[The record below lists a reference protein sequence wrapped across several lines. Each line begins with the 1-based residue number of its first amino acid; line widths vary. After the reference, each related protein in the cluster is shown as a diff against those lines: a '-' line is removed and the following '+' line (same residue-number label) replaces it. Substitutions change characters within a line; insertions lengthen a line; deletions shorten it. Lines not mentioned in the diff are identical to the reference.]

1 MATIKTVLRPYKNN
15 EGKQQIT
22 IRVSHQGKTC
32 FHPTGEYILAKYF
45 STKEGKAK
53 STLSGWIQI
62 NTRLDNLVN
71 TYKQKLNELLVS
83 GQVFTAEDITIA
95 TDTAIASDEFYQ
107 YAYAY
112 AEKFKNN
119 LRDTSTK
126 RVKTVIKKLKAFKPI
141 LHFSD
146 IDSSFLVEYETYL
159 KGLGNSVNTVNANMK
174 IVRTLMRQAVKNG
187 LVEHGKN
194 PFNHYT
200 FKTVTPQKE
209 KLSEPQIGALKDL
222 GLKKGSWLWHTRN
235 YFLASYYMAGMRFAD
250 VCMLTTKN
258 IQDNRIRYVMSKT
271 GRRVSLPIS
280 DGLKAILEEYDAFNK
295 IPGDYLLPLLH
306 RGSEYS
312 TPAKLSGG
320 IGSKNTIVN
329 KNLKILANMIGF
341 EGKLTF
347 HIARHSFADVSRKK
361 GVNVYDI
368 SKLLGHSSISITE
381 QYLRSIDPET
391 FDEALALVYD

>member
-32 FHPTGEYILAKYF
+32 YHPTGEYILAKYF

-53 STLSGWIQI
+53 STLSGWPKI
-62 NTRLDNLVN
+62 NTRLDNLVDP
-71 TYKQKLNELLVS
+71 YRQKLNELLVS
-83 GQVFTAEDITIA
+83 GQVFTVDDITIA
-95 TDTAIASDEFYQ
+95 TDTAIANDDFFQFAYQ
-107 YAYAY
+107 YRD
-112 AEKFKNN
+112 KFKNN
-119 LRDTSTK
+119 TRVNSYRRTK
-126 RVKTVIKKLKAFKPI
+126 TIINKLKQHSPKLKFN
-141 LHFSD
+141 D
-146 IDSSFLVEYETYL
+146 IDISFIHRYELYL
-159 KGLGNSVNTVNANMK
+159 KSIGNSVNTINLNLSVIRTIYRAAIK
-174 IVRTLMRQAVKNG
+174 SGIVTQLNDPFIHYKFK
-187 LVEHGKN
+187 VESS
-194 PFNHYT
+194 
-200 FKTVTPQKE
+200 QKE
-209 KLSEPQIGALKDL
+209 KLSEPHIGALKDL
-222 GLKKGSWLWHTRN
+222 DLKKGSWLWHTRN

-280 DGLKAILEEYDAFNK
+280 DGLKAILQEYDAFNK
-295 IPGDYLLPLLH
+295 TPGDFLLPLLH
-306 RGSEYS
+306 KGRDYS
-312 TPAKLSGG
+312 TPAKLSSG
-320 IGSKNTIVN
+320 IASKNTIVN
-329 KNLKILANMIGF
+329 KNLKILADMIGF
-341 EGKLTF
+341 DGKLTF
-347 HIARHSFADVSRKK
+347 HIARHSFADISRKK

>member
-22 IRVSHQGKTC
+22 IRVSHKGKTR

-45 STKEGKAK
+45 SAKEGKAK

-62 NTRLDNLVN
+62 NTRLDNLVD
-71 TYKQKLNELLVS
+71 TYRQKLNDLLVS
-83 GQVFTAEDITIA
+83 GQAFTVDDITIA
-95 TDTAIASDEFYQ
+95 TDTAIANDDFFQFAYQ
-107 YAYAY
+107 YRD
-112 AEKFKNN
+112 KFKNN
-119 LRDTSTK
+119 TRINSYRRTK
-126 RVKTVIKKLKAFKPI
+126 TIINKLKQHSPKLKFN
-141 LHFSD
+141 D
-146 IDSSFLVEYETYL
+146 IDISFIHRYELYL
-159 KGLGNSVNTVNANMK
+159 KSIGNSVNTINLNLSV
-174 IVRTLMRQAVKNG
+174 IRTIYKAAIKSGIIIQLND
-187 LVEHGKN
+187 
-194 PFNHYT
+194 PFTHYK
-200 FKTVTPQKE
+200 FKLESSQKE
-209 KLSEPQIGALKDL
+209 KLTESQIGALKNLD
-222 GLKKGSWLWHTRN
+222 LKKGSWLWHTRN

-271 GRRVSLPIS
+271 GRRISLPLS

-295 IPGDYLLPLLH
+295 APGDYLLPLLH
-306 RGSEYS
+306 KGRDYS

-329 KNLKILANMIGF
+329 KNLKILADMIGF
-341 EGKLTF
+341 DGKLTF
-347 HIARHSFADVSRKK
+347 HIARHSFADISRKK

>member
-62 NTRLDNLVN
+62 NTRLDNLVD

-83 GQVFTAEDITIA
+83 GQAFTVEDITIA
-95 TDTAIASDEFYQ
+95 TDTAIASDDFFQ
-107 YAYAY
+107 SAYRY
-112 AEKFKNN
+112 RDKFKNN
-119 LRDTSTK
+119 TRVNSYRRTK
-126 RVKTVIKKLKAFKPI
+126 TIINKLKQHSPKLKFN
-141 LHFSD
+141 D
-146 IDSSFLVEYETYL
+146 IDISFIHRYELYL
-159 KGLGNSVNTVNANMK
+159 KSLGNSVNTIKLNLSVIRTIYRAAIK
-174 IVRTLMRQAVKNG
+174 SGIVTQL
-187 LVEHGKN
+187 HD
-194 PFNHYT
+194 PFIHYK
-200 FKTVTPQKE
+200 FKLETSQKE

-222 GLKKGSWLWHTRN
+222 DLKKDSWLWHTRN

-258 IQDNRIRYVMSKT
+258 IQDNRIRYIMSKT

-280 DGLKAILEEYDAFNK
+280 DGLKAILEKYDAFNK
-295 IPGDYLLPLLH
+295 TPGDYLLPLLH
-306 RGSEYS
+306 RGRDYS

-320 IGSKNTIVN
+320 IASKNTIVN
-329 KNLKILANMIGF
+329 KNLKILADIIGF
-341 EGKLTF
+341 DGKLTF
-347 HIARHSFADVSRKK
+347 HIARHSFADISRKK